1 MKRANV
7 IAQTLFPALNGLEPN
22 GPGYG
27 FAMDGSYV
35 KGAEWGD
42 SDPFGVSLFNV
53 NGTAR
58 SWTNDGSITGLAGSY
73 PFNSMYISYLEQ
85 NPFFWEQQINLST
98 VPM

>member
-1 MKRANV
+1 MKRADV
-7 IAQTLFPALNGLEPN
+7 IAQTLFPALNGIEPN
-22 GPGYG
+22 GPGIG

-58 SWTNDGSITGLAGSY
+58 SWTNDGSINWVGRFL
-73 PFNSMYISYLEQ
+73 P
-85 NPFFWEQQINLST
+85 
-98 VPM
+98 V